1 MIDCDVAGGQ
11 QTHGV
16 FTASIADQNI
26 NTMVNHQ
33 LGSLNACTLPKKKG
47 RFQKRTLIG
56 FRIKKVKKGDLPK
69 MEEMGEST
77 RACSTGMTTFIRRLH
92 RRKLLF
98 EFAVWQCDQLISS
111 LA

>member
-47 RFQKRTLIG
+47 RFQKRTLLVSES
-56 FRIKKVKKGDLPK
+56 KKGKKKGDLPK

-77 RACSTGMTTFIRRLH
+77 RACSTGMTTSSEDSTEENYSSNLRFGS
-92 RRKLLF
+92 
-98 EFAVWQCDQLISS
+98 AIS
-111 LA
+111 